1 MKRYNQIKKKYSSF
15 LLNKLHLL
23 QKRKCREYLKSGLSA
38 LQSNR
43 ISFYTTKKQES
54 EKVKDFLKSKA
65 ISLMTIIASKI
76 EKTKIKNYFTELKVR
91 GQLKSKF
98 TTFKTTHLFS
108 RLSSLYTERL
118 KQSFAKISL
127 FGKKKLQSL
136 RRISRIEK
144 FIATKTKNNILT
156 GFLKLRINVFQ
167 LKAKNE
173 KEKEKEEKT
182 VEEKVPVKPAPIQQ
196 NNDRENEA

>member
-1 MKRYNQIKKKYSSF
+1 MI
-15 LLNKLHLL
+15 
-23 QKRKCREYLKSGLSA
+23 
-38 LQSNR
+38 
-43 ISFYTTKKQES
+43 
-54 EKVKDFLKSKA
+54 
-65 ISLMTIIASKI
+65 TIIASKI
-76 EKTKIKNYFTELKVR
+76 EKTKMKNYFTELKVR

-118 KQSFAKISL
+118 KQSFAKINL
-127 FGKKKLQSL
+127 FGRKKLQNL

-144 FIATKTKNNILT
+144 FITTKTKNNILT

-167 LKAKNE
+167 QKAKDE

-182 VEEKVPVKPAPIQQ
+182 VEEKVPTKPAPVQQ
-196 NNDRENEA
+196 NNDRENEAEIKKLETEQKNLTERKKNLEKEFSKLEGDSEKMLNDFRKEIKRLES

>member
-1 MKRYNQIKKKYSSF
+1 
-15 LLNKLHLL
+15 
-23 QKRKCREYLKSGLSA
+23 
-38 LQSNR
+38 
-43 ISFYTTKKQES
+43 
-54 EKVKDFLKSKA
+54 
-65 ISLMTIIASKI
+65 MTIIATKI

-98 TTFKTTHLFS
+98 TTFKSTHLFS
-108 RLSSLYTERL
+108 RLSSLYAERL
-118 KQSFAKISL
+118 KQSFAKINL

-167 LKAKNE
+167 QKSKN
-173 KEKEKEEKT
+173 EKEKEEKT
-182 VEEKVPVKPAPIQQ
+182 VEEKVPTKPAPVQQ
-196 NNDRENEA
+196 NNDRENEAEIKKLETEQRNLTERKKNLEKEFSKLEGDSEKMLNDFRKEIKRLES